1 MAAPKIAPTTFRFQP
16 HVKEALL
23 LISDQ
28 QGRSMAN
35 MLEWLIKQYCENE
48 GMGWPPMNASGKSS
62 NKSTRVKPQAKK
74 ASKTRNDPQHQ
85 RVNHSEKN

>member
-1 MAAPKIAPTTFRFQP
+1 MAATPKIAPTTFRFQP

-35 MLEWLIKQYCENE
+35 MLEWLIKQYCEHE
-48 GMGWPPMNASGKSS
+48 GMGWPPKEAPA
-62 NKSTRVKPQAKK
+62 NKAKH
-74 ASKTRNDPQHQ
+74 ASKTRPRSARTAEHG
-85 RVNHSEKN
+85 